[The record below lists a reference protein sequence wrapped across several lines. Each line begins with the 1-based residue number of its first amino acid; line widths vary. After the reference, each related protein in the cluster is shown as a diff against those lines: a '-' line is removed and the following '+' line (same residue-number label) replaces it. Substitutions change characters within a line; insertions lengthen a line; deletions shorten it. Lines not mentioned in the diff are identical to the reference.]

1 MVGDGLG
8 EAVADADGEAL
19 GVAEGRGLTVGVA
32 LAEGVALAGGE
43 ALAEPDTLGVGD
55 GEAARPACRGIS
67 GRALAVR
74 KSKVFLK
81 VDHLGLITY
90 QD

>member
-1 MVGDGLG
+1 MVGVGLG
-8 EAVADADGEAL
+8 EAGAEADGEAL

-32 LAEGVALAGGE
+32 LADGVALAEGV
-43 ALAEPDTLGVGD
+43 ADAEPDTLGIGE
-55 GEAARPACRGIS
+55 GEAARPACSGIS
-67 GRALAVR
+67 GSALAVR

>member
-1 MVGDGLG
+1 MLGEGLG
-8 EAVADADGEAL
+8 EAEADADGAAL

-32 LAEGVALAGGE
+32 LAEGVAD
-43 ALAEPDTLGVGD
+43 AEPDTLGIGE
-55 GEAARPACRGIS
+55 GEAARPACSGIS

-74 KSKVFLK
+74 KNKVFLK